1 MIDNEKI
8 QKFMS
13 EKIKFER
20 NCFITNT
27 GLKIPWELG
36 LPNND
41 EFNNLIFVNERWN
54 ITRDWCE
61 YLLDKFN
68 SEWERENLSWDIWY
82 FKWYVAWLNDFLKL
96 LNTTK

>member
-27 GLKIPWELG
+27 GLKIP
-36 LPNND
+36 
-41 EFNNLIFVNERWN
+41 
-54 ITRDWCE
+54 
-61 YLLDKFN
+61 
-68 SEWERENLSWDIWY
+68 
-82 FKWYVAWLNDFLKL
+82 
-96 LNTTK
+96 